1 MIVDLLAQTDP
12 RFTVPSVQWKE
23 ILPLF
28 IMGIAPIILVVLVSL
43 MGKRSQSE
51 IGLLSMVFSV
61 MAAGISFA
69 ALFPIWR
76 TVQEFGPLGLV
87 GGSLGVDSFVL
98 IMWGLI
104 IVMAA
109 VASLTFER
117 QSFSGRN
124 SGVSSVMEQHVLLFL
139 SATGGMIMVA
149 ANNLILL
156 FVGLE
161 VLSIAV
167 YVLAAL
173 DLRRSTS
180 QEAGFK
186 YFALGAVSSAIF
198 AYGIALVYG
207 ATGSIQLSEIA
218 TSGDTALEFV
228 SQGVETSVLVSS
240 RTEASLILI
249 GIMFLLVG
257 FAFKISAVPFHSWT
271 PDVYQGS
278 PTAVVG
284 FMASAVK
291 VAGVATLLRVLL
303 VSFSDFG
310 DQLRPVI
317 FVLAALSL
325 VGGAVMALAQ
335 TDAKRM
341 MAFSSINHVGFLLVG
356 IYVAQGLGDAGSLG
370 VRSVVFYLIA
380 YSFMVAGAFGI
391 MSLIQRTHERN
402 TGHDTPLTLE
412 AMAGL
417 YKQQPLY
424 AGLLA
429 FFLLAQ
435 AGVPFTAGFWSKV
448 RVIFAATGTQE
459 TGGYILAAIA
469 MLSAVIAAFL
479 YLRIIVSMFMSDPDE
494 VRDKKVN
501 FLPSISV
508 AGVGV
513 CVIVVLI
520 LGIIPGVASGM
531 LEAVAP

>member
-1 MIVDLLAQTDP
+1 MFNLLAQVTPP
-12 RFTVPSVQWKE
+12 RFDVPTPEWSE
-23 ILPLF
+23 ILPLLV
-28 IMGIAPIILVVLVSL
+28 MGVAPIILVVLVSL

-51 IGLLSMVFSV
+51 VGLVSMVFSV
-61 MAAGISFA
+61 MAAAISFA
-69 ALFPIWR
+69 GLFPVWR
-76 TVQEFGPLGLV
+76 LLQESDQDAFLLV
-87 GGSLGVDSFVL
+87 GGSLRVDSFVL
-98 IMWGLI
+98 VAWGLI
-104 IVMAA
+104 IAMAA

-117 QSFSGRN
+117 ESFSGRN
-124 SGVSSVMEQHVLLFL
+124 SGASSVMEQHVLLFL

-149 ANNLILL
+149 AENLILL

-161 VLSIAV
+161 ILSIAV

-173 DLRRSTS
+173 DLRRSSS

-198 AYGIALVYG
+198 AYGIAFVYG
-207 ATGSIQLSEIA
+207 ATGSIQISAIA
-218 TSGDTALEFV
+218 NA
-228 SQGVETSVLVSS
+228 GVNDLGLNPRVH
-240 RTEASLILI
+240 ASLILV

-278 PTAVVG
+278 PTPVVG

-303 VSFSDFG
+303 DAFSNFG
-310 DQLRPVI
+310 SEIQPVI
-317 FVLAALSL
+317 GVLAGLSL

-341 MAFSSINHVGFLLVG
+341 LAYSSINHVGFMLVG
-356 IYVAQGLGDAGSLG
+356 IYVAQELSSTGALGE
-370 VRSVVFYLIA
+370 RSVAFYLIA
-380 YSFMVAGAFGI
+380 YSFMVAGAFGV
-391 MSLIQRTHERN
+391 MTLVQRNHEAN
-402 TGHDTPLTLE
+402 NGKGSPLTLD

-417 YKQQPLY
+417 YKRQPLL

-448 RVIFAATGTQE
+448 RVIFAATDVRE
-459 TGGYILAAIA
+459 TGGYVLAAIA
-469 MLSAVIAAFL
+469 MLSAVVAAFL

-494 VRDKKVN
+494 ERDTKLDFK
-501 FLPSISV
+501 PSISM

-513 CVIVVLI
+513 CLIVVLI
-520 LGIIPGVASGM
+520 LGIVPGVASGI

>member
-12 RFTVPSVQWKE
+12 RFAVPAVQWKE

-87 GGSLGVDSFVL
+87 GESLGVDSFVL

-218 TSGDTALEFV
+218 NSGVNAL
-228 SQGVETSVLVSS
+228 GLSS
-240 RTEASLILI
+240 RVEASLILV

-459 TGGYILAAIA
+459 TGGYILAAVA

-479 YLRIIVSMFMSDPDE
+479 YLRIIVSMFMSDPNE
-494 VRDKKVN
+494 ARDKKVT
-501 FLPSISV
+501 FVPSISV

>member
-1 MIVDLLAQTDP
+1 MAFDLLAQALPP
-12 RFTVPSVQWKE
+12 RFEVPSVEWNE

-28 IMGIAPIILVVLVSL
+28 VIGIAPIILVVLVSL
-43 MGKRSQSE
+43 LGKRSESE

-61 MAAGISFA
+61 MAAGIAFA
-69 ALFPIWR
+69 GLFPVWR
-76 TVQEFGPLGLV
+76 TVQDLAAQGQGDLFVV
-87 GGSLGVDSFVL
+87 GSSLRIDSFVL

-104 IVMAA
+104 IAMAA

-117 QSFSGRN
+117 RSFSGPN
-124 SGVSSVMEQHVLLFL
+124 SGVSSIMEQHVLLFL
-139 SATGGMIMVA
+139 SAAGGMIMVA
-149 ANNLILL
+149 AENLILL
-156 FVGLE
+156 FIGLE

-173 DLRRSTS
+173 DLRRASS

-207 ATGSIQLSEIA
+207 ATGSIQLTEIA
-218 TSGDTALEFV
+218 SSGVNAL
-228 SQGVETSVLVSS
+228 GLSS
-240 RTEASLILI
+240 RVEASLLLV

-278 PTAVVG
+278 PTPVVG

-303 VSFSDFG
+303 VSFSDLG
-310 DQLRPVI
+310 SELRPVVG
-317 FVLAALSL
+317 VLAALSL
-325 VGGAVMALAQ
+325 VGGAVMAVAQ

-341 MAFSSINHVGFLLVG
+341 LAFSSINHVGFMLVG
-356 IYVAQGLGDAGSLG
+356 IYVAQGLGDVGLLG
-370 VRSVVFYLIA
+370 EQSVTFYLIA

-391 MSLIQRTHERN
+391 MTLVQRNYEADN
-402 TGHDTPLTLE
+402 GKGSPLTLD

-417 YKQQPLY
+417 YKRQPLL
-424 AGLLA
+424 AGLMA

-448 RVIFAATGTQE
+448 RVIFAATGTEE
-459 TGGYILAAIA
+459 TGGYVLAAIA

-479 YLRIIVSMFMSDPDE
+479 YLRIIVWMFMADPDE
-494 VRDKKVN
+494 ERDTKLAFK
-501 FLPSISV
+501 PSISV
-508 AGVGV
+508 AGVGL
-513 CVIVVLI
+513 CLIVVLI
-520 LGIIPGVASGM
+520 LGIVPGVASGL
-531 LEAVAP
+531 LEAVAG